1 MRHLKFPL
9 ALAVIGAI
17 AMPGVIANADS
28 SKSLDS
34 ESIQECIS
42 ANRNLDVLMLVDE
55 SKSLRVNGTEPGYDP
70 MGLRVEALT
79 SVAQVLASTVDAGK
93 VGIELNSED
102 QPLKVQLSIAGFG
115 ANYTTR
121 KPFAEFSG
129 VSLSDVIEII
139 EEQRDLDDD
148 LFTRYHTG
156 LAGALEDFKSRA
168 SEDSKACRILLWF
181 SDGVHDDDNKNG
193 FSTSEIKQIND
204 ELCGEGGIADELR
217 KEGVFIVAAGL
228 NSDEKELG
236 LMRLIAFGG
245 EPFSPTVKDGRKSIL
260 VDRCGSIDPF
270 GEFELADNADEIIDK
285 LFSVLKDVPG
295 IPSDSVEL
303 PTCSDGTVDC
313 NEMRFTA
320 DESISSFS
328 ILATR
333 PNTDVEVIL
342 QMPNGQDVRALTGKG
357 EVSGAKNVAT
367 FYKVSDRKVL
377 ITVRRGPEALIDGT
391 WALQFIG
398 VGSSTSVGAVNFV
411 GRANIALDGDAG
423 VEGKLEI
430 NRFDAKPIAFTIK
443 AASSETSIRNAQI
456 TLSNFEASEDVF
468 ADRPGLGRFELSKQV
483 LERALKD
490 GQLKKAS
497 SATLKVLP
505 VGDVPGLTTS
515 DGLPVKV
522 DFNAQTFEVLI
533 TNGANLPFFKG
544 VKSTDLSFKGTPT
557 KTLELLFDGPDGGD
571 GFVDFGQFI
580 QQSGGKADF
589 EVVGTKSCKVTQK
602 QIDAVC
608 EIKIVPNVQ
617 TYGKYN
623 LQLGVTYR
631 SSAEESQEGEI
642 TIPVSTTLPTDAGKG
657 VLAALQLIAI
667 FVLIQ
672 GLVRLLLSYLM
683 SRYAPL
689 DSTAR
694 KVRLDAVVDAS
705 GGLTLNPMNVNL
717 SHNDE
722 GFAFENIDSTP
733 SFNIFGYQFSC
744 SILRTFL
751 KSTSSPMGV
760 VSLDSTVVV
769 GSRGVQYLKNDPQV
783 TNGLVELSLRGQ
795 WIVGVKTAEVHALLN
810 GSINVPAEVVAF
822 FDPYER
828 PNRDR
833 NTQIAE
839 LSLTVASS
847 NFASDF
853 SGVLMN
859 IKDSI
864 ESDGTETQAGITED
878 PWGSSTANVEG
889 TQNPQ
894 IDIFGD
900 SLGPVATAPIE
911 SKSKKSKRIK
921 EKKSKR
927 TESTNQNSSDNS
939 GSGTNDDWDP
949 FA

>member
-1 MRHLKFPL
+1 MRNFKFPL
-9 ALAVIGAI
+9 ALAVIAVI
-17 AMPGVIANADS
+17 ALPSVIANADS
-28 SKSLDS
+28 SNSVNS

-55 SKSLRVNGTEPGYDP
+55 SKSLRINGTEPGYDP
-70 MGLRVEALT
+70 GGLRVEALK

-93 VGIELNSED
+93 VGIDSNSED

-115 ANYTTR
+115 ANYSTR

-129 VSLSDVIEII
+129 ESLSDVIEII
-139 EEQRDLDDD
+139 EEQRELDDD

-156 LAGALEDFKSRA
+156 LAGALEGFKSQA
-168 SEDSKACRILLWF
+168 SLDSKACRILVWF

-193 FSTSEIKQIND
+193 FSASETEQIN
-204 ELCGEGGIADELR
+204 EQLCGEGGIADELR

-236 LMRLIAFGG
+236 LMRLIASGG

-260 VDRCGSIDPF
+260 VNKCGSIEPT
-270 GEFELADNADEIIDK
+270 GEFELAADADEIIDK
-285 LFSVLKDVPG
+285 LFSVLKDIPG

-333 PNTDVEVIL
+333 PDKNVDVIL
-342 QMPNGQDVRALTGKG
+342 QMPNGQDVRALAGIG
-357 EVSGAKNVAT
+357 EVSGPKNVAN

-377 ITVRRGPEALIDGT
+377 ITVSRGPEASIDGT
-391 WALQFIG
+391 WALQFVG
-398 VGSSTSVGAVNFV
+398 VGSSASVGAVNFV
-411 GRANIALDGDAG
+411 GRANITLLGDAG
-423 VEGKLEI
+423 AGGKLEI
-430 NRFDAKPIAFTIK
+430 NRFDADPIAFTIK
-443 AASSETSIRNAQI
+443 AASSETSIRDAQI
-456 TLSNFEASEDVF
+456 SLSNFEAIEDVI
-468 ADRPGLGRFELSKQV
+468 ADRPEPGRFELSKQV

-497 SATLKVLP
+497 SATLRVLP

-515 DGLPVKV
+515 DGRPVKV
-522 DFNAQTFEVLI
+522 DFNAQTFEVFI
-533 TNGANLPFFKG
+533 TNGANLPSFKG

-557 KTLELLFDGPDGGD
+557 KSLELLFDGPDGGD

-631 SSAEESQEGEI
+631 SSAAESQEGEI

-657 VLAALQLIAI
+657 VLAALELIAI
-667 FVLIQ
+667 FVIVQ

-694 KVRLDAVVDAS
+694 KVRLDAAVDAS
-705 GGLTLNPMNVNL
+705 GGLTLNPMKINL

-722 GFAFENIDSTP
+722 GFAFENIESMP

-751 KSTSSPMGV
+751 KSTSSPVGV

-769 GSRGVQYLKNDPQV
+769 GSRGVQYLKNDLQV

-795 WIVGVKTAEVHALLN
+795 WVVGVKATEVHALLN
-810 GSINVPAEVVAF
+810 GSMNVPAEVVAF

-828 PNRDR
+828 PSRER

-839 LSLTVASS
+839 LSLTIASS

-853 SGVLMN
+853 TGVLLN
-859 IKDSI
+859 FKDRI
-864 ESDGTETQAGITED
+864 ESDGMETEAGIAED
-878 PWGSSTANVEG
+878 VWGTSTTNVVS
-889 TQNPQ
+889 TQNAQ
-894 IDIFGD
+894 IDAFGD
-900 SLGPVATAPIE
+900 SLGPVESAPSE
-911 SKSKKSKRIK
+911 VDSKKSKK
-921 EKKSKR
+921 MKNKKSKR
-927 TESTNQNSSDNS
+927 TDSGNQNSSDNS
-939 GSGTNDDWDP
+939 SAGKNDDWDP

>member
-1 MRHLKFPL
+1 MRHLRFPL
-9 ALAVIGAI
+9 ALAVIGVVAI
-17 AMPGVIANADS
+17 PSVIANADS
-28 SKSLDS
+28 SKSLDK

-70 MGLRVEALT
+70 MGLRVEALK
-79 SVAQVLASTVDAGK
+79 SVARVLASTVDAGK
-93 VGIELNSED
+93 VGIGSNSED

-121 KPFAEFSG
+121 KSFAEFSG
-129 VSLSDVIEII
+129 ESLSDVIEII
-139 EEQRDLDDD
+139 EEQRELDDD

-156 LAGALEDFKSRA
+156 LAGALEDFKSQA

-193 FSTSEIKQIND
+193 FSASEAKQIN
-204 ELCGEGGIADELR
+204 EQLCGKGGIADELR

-236 LMRLIAFGG
+236 LMRLIAKDG
-245 EPFSPTVKDGRKSIL
+245 EPFSPTVKDGRKSIV
-260 VDRCGSIDPF
+260 VDRCGSIPAT

-295 IPSDSVEL
+295 IPSDSVK
-303 PTCSDGTVDC
+303 PAICADGTVDC
-313 NEMRFTA
+313 YEMRFTA

-333 PNTDVEVIL
+333 LDSNVDVVL
-342 QMPNGQDVRALTGKG
+342 QMPEGQVVRALTGKG
-357 EVSGAKNVAT
+357 EISGPKNVAT

-377 ITVRRGPEALIDGT
+377 ITVSREAEASIDGT

-398 VGSSTSVGAVNFV
+398 VGSSASVGAVNFV
-411 GRANIALDGDAG
+411 GRANIAL

-430 NRFDAKPIAFTIK
+430 NRFDAGPIAFTIK
-443 AASSETSIRNAQI
+443 AASSETSIRDAQI
-456 TLSNFEASEDVF
+456 SLSNFEATEDVF
-468 ADRPGLGRFELSKQV
+468 ADRPGLGRFVLSKQA
-483 LERALKD
+483 LEKTLRSD
-490 GQLKKAS
+490 QFIKAS

-515 DGLPVKV
+515 DGRPVKV

-580 QQSGGKADF
+580 EQSGGKADF
-589 EVVGTKSCKVTQK
+589 EVVGAKSCKVTQK
-602 QIDAVC
+602 QTDAVC

-631 SSAEESQEGEI
+631 SSAADSQEGEI

-657 VLAALQLIAI
+657 VLAALELIAI

-683 SRYAPL
+683 SRYARL

-722 GFAFENIDSTP
+722 GFAFENIESTP
-733 SFNIFGYQFSC
+733 GFNIFGYQFGC

-751 KSTSSPMGV
+751 KSTSSPVGV

-769 GSRGVQYLKNDPQV
+769 GSRGVQYLKSDPQV

-795 WIVGVKTAEVHALLN
+795 WVVGVKTAEVHALLN

-828 PNRDR
+828 SSRER

-839 LSLTVASS
+839 LSLTIASS

-853 SGVLMN
+853 SGVLTN
-859 IKDSI
+859 FKNRI
-864 ESDGTETQAGITED
+864 ESDGSETEVAVNED
-878 PWGSSTANVEG
+878 PWGSSTTNVEG

-900 SLGPVATAPIE
+900 SLGPVASAPIE
-911 SKSKKSKRIK
+911 SKSKKSKKIK

-939 GSGTNDDWDP
+939 GSGTYDDWDP

>member
-1 MRHLKFPL
+1 MRHLRFPL
-9 ALAVIGAI
+9 ALAVIGVVAI
-17 AMPGVIANADS
+17 PSVIANADS
-28 SKSLDS
+28 SKSLDK

-79 SVAQVLASTVDAGK
+79 SVARVLASTVDAGK
-93 VGIELNSED
+93 VGIGSKSED

-121 KPFAEFSG
+121 KSFAEFSG
-129 VSLSDVIEII
+129 ESLSDVIEII
-139 EEQRDLDDD
+139 EEQRELDDD

-156 LAGALEDFKSRA
+156 LAGALEDFKSQA

-193 FSTSEIKQIND
+193 FSASEAEQIN
-204 ELCGEGGIADELR
+204 EQLCGEGGIADELR

-236 LMRLIAFGG
+236 LMRLIASGG
-245 EPFSPTVKDGRKSIL
+245 EPFSPAVKDGRKSIL
-260 VDRCGSIDPF
+260 VNACGSIPAT

-333 PNTDVEVIL
+333 PNTNVEVIL
-342 QMPNGQDVRALTGKG
+342 QMPNGQDVRALSGAG
-357 EVSGAKNVAT
+357 EVSGQKNVAT

-377 ITVRRGPEALIDGT
+377 ITVSREAEASIDGT
-391 WALQFIG
+391 WALQFLG

-411 GRANIALDGDAG
+411 GRANIALDGDTGAG
-423 VEGKLEI
+423 GRLEV

-443 AASSETSIRNAQI
+443 AASSETSIRDAQFS
-456 TLSNFEASEDVF
+456 LSNFEAIEDVV
-468 ADRPGLGRFELSKQV
+468 ADRQELGLFKLSKQV

-490 GQLKKAS
+490 GELKKAS
-497 SATLKVLP
+497 SATLKVQP
-505 VGDVPGLTTS
+505 IGDVPGLTTS
-515 DGLPVKV
+515 DGRPVKV

-544 VKSTDLSFKGTPT
+544 IKSTDLSFKGTPT

-580 QQSGGKADF
+580 EQSGGKADF
-589 EVVGTKSCKVTQK
+589 EVVGAKSCKVTQK

-623 LQLGVTYR
+623 LQLGVTYG
-631 SSAEESQEGEI
+631 SSAAESQEGEI
-642 TIPVSTTLPTDAGKG
+642 TIPVSTTLPTDPWKG
-657 VLAALQLIAI
+657 VLAALELIAI
-667 FVLIQ
+667 FALIQ
-672 GLVRLLLSYLM
+672 ALVRLLLSYLM
-683 SRYAPL
+683 SRYARL

-722 GFAFENIDSTP
+722 GFAFENIESTP
-733 SFNIFGYQFSC
+733 GFNIFGYQFGC

-751 KSTSSPMGV
+751 KSTSSPVGV
-760 VSLDSTVVV
+760 VSLDSTVVI
-769 GSRGVQYLKNDPQV
+769 GSRGVQYLKSDPQV

-795 WIVGVKTAEVHALLN
+795 WVVGVKTAEAHALLN
-810 GSINVPAEVVAF
+810 GSMNVPAEVIAF

-828 PNRDR
+828 PSRER

-839 LSLTVASS
+839 LSLTIASS

-853 SGVLMN
+853 SGVLTN
-859 IKDSI
+859 FKNRI
-864 ESDGTETQAGITED
+864 ESDGTETEIAVNED
-878 PWGSSTANVEG
+878 PWGSSTTNVVG

-894 IDIFGD
+894 IDVFGD
-900 SLGPVATAPIE
+900 SLGPVASAPSEAE
-911 SKSKKSKRIK
+911 SNRSKKMK

-939 GSGTNDDWDP
+939 GSGTNVDWDP

>member
-1 MRHLKFPL
+1 
-9 ALAVIGAI
+9 
-17 AMPGVIANADS
+17 
-28 SKSLDS
+28 
-34 ESIQECIS
+34 
-42 ANRNLDVLMLVDE
+42 
-55 SKSLRVNGTEPGYDP
+55 
-70 MGLRVEALT
+70 
-79 SVAQVLASTVDAGK
+79 
-93 VGIELNSED
+93 
-102 QPLKVQLSIAGFG
+102 
-115 ANYTTR
+115 
-121 KPFAEFSG
+121 
-129 VSLSDVIEII
+129 
-139 EEQRDLDDD
+139 
-148 LFTRYHTG
+148 
-156 LAGALEDFKSRA
+156 
-168 SEDSKACRILLWF
+168 
-181 SDGVHDDDNKNG
+181 
-193 FSTSEIKQIND
+193 
-204 ELCGEGGIADELR
+204 
-217 KEGVFIVAAGL
+217 
-228 NSDEKELG
+228 
-236 LMRLIAFGG
+236 MRLIAKDG
-245 EPFSPTVKDGRKSIL
+245 EPFSPTVKDGRKSIV
-260 VDRCGSIDPF
+260 VDTCGSIPAT
-270 GEFELADNADEIIDK
+270 GEFELAGNADEIIDK

-295 IPSDSVEL
+295 IPSESVEL

-357 EVSGAKNVAT
+357 EVSGIKNVAT

-398 VGSSTSVGAVNFV
+398 AGSSTSVGAVNFV

-430 NRFDAKPIAFTIK
+430 NRFDAKPIAFKIK

-589 EVVGTKSCKVTQK
+589 EVVGTKPCKVTQK

-608 EIKIVPNVQ
+608 EINIVPNVQ

-631 SSAEESQEGEI
+631 SSAAESQEGEI

-657 VLAALQLIAI
+657 LLAAFELIAI
-667 FVLIQ
+667 FIVVQL
-672 GLVRLLLSYLM
+672 LVRLLLSYLM

-722 GFAFENIDSTP
+722 GFAFENIEPTP
-733 SFNIFGYQFSC
+733 GFNIFGYQFGC

-751 KSTSSPMGV
+751 KSTSSPVGV
-760 VSLDSTVVV
+760 ASLDSTVVV

-795 WIVGVKTAEVHALLN
+795 WVVGVKAAEVHALLN

-839 LSLTVASS
+839 LSLTIASS
-847 NFASDF
+847 NFATDF
-853 SGVLMN
+853 SGVLTN

-864 ESDGTETQAGITED
+864 ESDGTETQSGIPDD
-878 PWGSSTANVEG
+878 PWGSSTANVAG

-900 SLGPVATAPIE
+900 SLGSAASAPSQAE
-911 SKSKKSKRIK
+911 SKKSKKMK

>member
-1 MRHLKFPL
+1 MRHLRFPL
-9 ALAVIGAI
+9 ALAVIGVVAI
-17 AMPGVIANADS
+17 PSVVANADS
-28 SKSLDS
+28 AKSLDK

-93 VGIELNSED
+93 VGIEPNSED

-129 VSLSDVIEII
+129 ESLSDVIEII
-139 EEQRDLDDD
+139 EEQRELDDD

-156 LAGALEDFKSRA
+156 LAGALEDFKSQA

-193 FSTSEIKQIND
+193 FSASEAEQIN
-204 ELCGEGGIADELR
+204 EQLCGEGGIADELR

-236 LMRLIAFGG
+236 LMRLIASGG
-245 EPFSPTVKDGRKSIL
+245 EPFSPAVKDGRKSIV
-260 VDRCGSIDPF
+260 VDRCGSIPAT

-295 IPSDSVEL
+295 IPSDSVK
-303 PTCSDGTVDC
+303 PAICADGTVDC
-313 NEMRFTA
+313 YEMRFTA

-333 PNTDVEVIL
+333 LDSNVDVVL
-342 QMPNGQDVRALTGKG
+342 QMPEGQVVRALTGKG
-357 EVSGAKNVAT
+357 EISGPKNVAT

-377 ITVRRGPEALIDGT
+377 ITVSREAEASIDGT

-398 VGSSTSVGAVNFV
+398 VGSSASVGAVNFV
-411 GRANIALDGDAG
+411 GRANIAL

-430 NRFDAKPIAFTIK
+430 NRFDAGPIAFTIK
-443 AASSETSIRNAQI
+443 AASSETSIRDAQI
-456 TLSNFEASEDVF
+456 SLSNFEATEDVF
-468 ADRPGLGRFELSKQV
+468 ADRPGLGRFVLSKQA
-483 LERALKD
+483 LEKTLRSD
-490 GQLKKAS
+490 QFIKAS

-515 DGLPVKV
+515 DGRPVKV

-571 GFVDFGQFI
+571 GFVDFGKFI
-580 QQSGGKADF
+580 EQSGGKADF
-589 EVVGTKSCKVTQK
+589 EVVGTKPCKVTQK

-631 SSAEESQEGEI
+631 SSAAESREGEI

-657 VLAALQLIAI
+657 VLAALELIAI

-705 GGLTLNPMNVNL
+705 GSLTLNPMKVNL

-722 GFAFENIDSTP
+722 GFAFENIESTP
-733 SFNIFGYQFSC
+733 GFNIFGYQFSC

-751 KSTSSPMGV
+751 KSTSSPVGV

-769 GSRGVQYLKNDPQV
+769 GSRGVQYPKNDPQV

-795 WIVGVKTAEVHALLN
+795 WVVGVKAAEAYALLN
-810 GSINVPAEVVAF
+810 GSMNVPAEVVAF

-828 PNRDR
+828 PSRER

-839 LSLTVASS
+839 LSLTIASS

-853 SGVLMN
+853 SGVLSN
-859 IKDSI
+859 FKNRI
-864 ESDGTETQAGITED
+864 ESDGTETEVAVNED
-878 PWGSSTANVEG
+878 PWGSSTTNVVD

-900 SLGPVATAPIE
+900 SLGPVASAPSE
-911 SKSKKSKRIK
+911 AESKKSKKMK

-927 TESTNQNSSDNS
+927 TDSTNQNLSDSS
-939 GSGTNDDWDP
+939 GTGTNDDWDP